1 MIGAISLK
9 AITSWAAS
17 MVTYSQRQLLH
28 SVRRAYSTA
37 AEKPQDEHP
46 FPVGRSFAESLGYP
60 ADLLSELPSVCV
72 DAFAGVSKVAIFADI
87 PPGAAVLDLGC
98 GAGLDSLIAARRVGP
113 RGKVVGVDFSQAML
127 ARARRGSAEAGVR
140 HLEFYH
146 TEAGALPFA
155 DGQFDIAL
163 ANGIFNLNP
172 DREAIFRQLARVLRP
187 GGAVYA
193 AELIL
198 REPLPPEVRSSEIS
212 WFA

>member
-1 MIGAISLK
+1 MDKG
-9 AITSWAAS
+9 
-17 MVTYSQRQLLH
+17 QQLRE
-28 SVRRAYSTA
+28 SVRRAYSA
-37 AEKPQDEHP
+37 VAERPLDEHP
-46 FPVGRSFAESLGYP
+46 FPAGRGFAESLGYP
-60 ADLLSELPSVCV
+60 PDLLSSLPSLSV
-72 DAFAGVSKVAIFADI
+72 DAFCGVSNVALFAEI
-87 PPGAAVLDLGC
+87 PEGSTVLDLGC
-98 GAGLDSLIAARRVGP
+98 GAGLDSLIVARRVGP

-146 TEAGALPFA
+146 TEAGTLPFA

-187 GGAVYA
+187 RGAVYA